1 MSDRIFLST
10 LALKP
15 KLIHE
20 IYQKLKLN
28 NEGKEMQSESSEIE
42 IKELYKQK
50 HWNIVTN
57 TT

>member
-50 HWNIVTN
+50 H
-57 TT
+57 